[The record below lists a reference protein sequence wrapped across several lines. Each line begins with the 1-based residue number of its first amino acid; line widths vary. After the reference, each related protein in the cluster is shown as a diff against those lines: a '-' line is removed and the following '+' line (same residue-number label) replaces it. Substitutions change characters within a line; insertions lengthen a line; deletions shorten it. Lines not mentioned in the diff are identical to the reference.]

1 MAAGGGGTTMHI
13 LRIGAIFVLA
23 AVASGAWAADVS
35 MGGVSIKLPAP
46 AGFCDLSPGHPAD
59 NRALTVFGA
68 ASEKEAGRLFGISA
82 DCQQLADWRAGKRP
96 LPDDRVHFQTS
107 IANMTEVVASP
118 KAFIHTMCA
127 LLRAKGNEFGSAAVP
142 DVKSKIEGAVANVKV
157 NSQEFVGVMAEDDTA
172 CYAARIMKMRTPTDG
187 DKTHLHLTSI
197 TVLKNKGIY
206 VFRYAP
212 YTSADAT
219 LGVLGKLKDTI
230 AALHA
235 ANK

>member
-82 DCQQLADWRAGKRP
+82 DCQQLADWRAGHRAAPGRP
-96 LPDDRVHFQTS
+96 RTFQ
-107 IANMTEVVASP
+107 N
-118 KAFIHTMCA
+118 
-127 LLRAKGNEFGSAAVP
+127 GN
-142 DVKSKIEGAVANVKV
+142 
-157 NSQEFVGVMAEDDTA
+157 
-172 CYAARIMKMRTPTDG
+172 
-187 DKTHLHLTSI
+187 
-197 TVLKNKGIY
+197 
-206 VFRYAP
+206 
-212 YTSADAT
+212 
-219 LGVLGKLKDTI
+219 
-230 AALHA
+230 
-235 ANK
+235 